1 MQSRGL
7 LLDFTDDWGDP
18 RKGLKL
24 SHNQN
29 GFVGLNSDGRSP
41 EQSIIDQNVTA
52 YLPMGEQS
60 TWVFNVFQS
69 KAVVTKQG
77 LTDKEALRTLL
88 YSNVDCSITSDPQKC
103 ESTIDKQ
110 L

>member
-7 LLDFTDDWGDP
+7 LLDFPDDWGDP
-18 RKGLKL
+18 RKGFKL

-77 LTDKEALRTLL
+77 LTDKEALRYPTLQQRRL
-88 YSNVDCSITSDPQKC
+88 FFNIR
-103 ESTIDKQ
+103 STKM
-110 L
+110 